1 MTLNEAIKVMTG
13 EISSILADNKPTIYL
28 FGSVTHG
35 DFHLGWSDIDILV
48 LNEREMT
55 ELQADMLVGLR
66 QALLDRYPG
75 NPYFRLFEGGML
87 SADAFLNSKNELT
100 VYWGT
105 SGQRITDNYKMDS
118 FSMAELLDSGILL
131 HGNDVRERMTYP
143 TYAQM
148 REDIIQHAQ
157 AARKYGTVVGWLLDI
172 ARGIYTLRTGKI
184 IAKTAA
190 GEWTLAERLCPDED
204 AMKKA
209 VSVRKEP
216 LRYSNEDKSVDNAVI
231 KRFADVLDNELNHPY
246 YYHGTTTP
254 GITELKANPIV
265 YLTPNRAYALFYI
278 VDKNVNWVTCG
289 IKDNDGKVHYDE
301 RFPNQLEKLYN
312 GKSGYLY
319 RCNDAEG
326 LILGK
331 SRDIVVS
338 QSPVSVAGYE
348 FIPDVFHEILN
359 YEKAGAVVVKRYKN
373 LTDTEKKDIFDMMLY
388 YIYKLDLL
396 AEKGTKADF
405 IRESF
410 PDAWAYAAAHI
421 EDKSLIMSEWK
432 KRRGAAK

>member
-1 MTLNEAIKVMTG
+1 MTLNEAIQVMTN

-28 FGSVTHG
+28 FGSVTLS

-48 LNEREMT
+48 LTEREMT

-66 QALLDRYPG
+66 QALLERYPG

-87 SADAFLNSKNELT
+87 SADAFLNSKNERT

-148 REDIIQHAQ
+148 REDIIHHVQ

-190 GEWTLAERLCPDED
+190 GEWALENGICPDAD
-204 AMKKA
+204 ATRKA
-209 VSVRKEP
+209 VQNRKEAHIT
-216 LRYSNEDKSVDNAVI
+216 NEKSMDNAI
-231 KRFADVLDNELNHPY
+231 IQRFADVLDNELNHPY
-246 YYHGTTTP
+246 YYHGTTMP

-278 VDKNVNWVTCG
+278 IDKNVNWVTCG
-289 IKDNDGKVHYDE
+289 VKDNDGKVHYDE

-326 LILGK
+326 LTLGK

-338 QSPVSVAGYE
+338 QSPVAVAGYE
-348 FIPDVFHEILN
+348 FIPDVYHEILK
-359 YEKAGAVVVKRYKN
+359 YEKTGAVVVKRYEN
-373 LTDTEKKDIFDMMLY
+373 LTDTEKKDVFDMMLN
-388 YIYKLDLL
+388 YIYKNDLL
-396 AEKGTKADF
+396 AEKGTKAEF
-405 IRESF
+405 IRENF
-410 PDAWAYAAAHI
+410 PDTWAYAAAHI

-432 KRRGAAK
+432 KRMEAAK